1 MSHSFFSVGW
11 LSSHER
17 HCSSVRPPALLK
29 VPSSASLSSP
39 RKSPLSMSMLKSAT
53 ETQDM
58 TQSIQHMLPAVLL
71 YTEGIWLPQPTPQAT
86 EPTCQQTGDEWSDQ
100 TGRRQEGVECW
111 QWLTWTYLLFSLRQ
125 TCGEPPSPLQVSLFF
140 SPPTQIQDGWIL
152 KFFPLNLSWARNF
165 VWHSP
170 VSTIGI
176 LTFFR
181 VSLKKPWLSR
191 FYTLI
196 IYQNI

>member
-100 TGRRQEGVECW
+100 TGRRQEGVVTDLNVSVVLIE
-111 QWLTWTYLLFSLRQ
+111 TDVRRASVSFTSVAVLLSSHTDPGWMDLEVFPFESLV
-125 TCGEPPSPLQVSLFF
+125 SPELC
-140 SPPTQIQDGWIL
+140 
-152 KFFPLNLSWARNF
+152 
-165 VWHSP
+165 
-170 VSTIGI
+170 
-176 LTFFR
+176 LTFSCLNYRHFNLFQS
-181 VSLKKPWLSR
+181 VAEEAL
-191 FYTLI
+191 TV
-196 IYQNI
+196 